1 MKRTVR
7 GQAMVEL
14 VLGLLIFVTVLI
26 AGIHFGE
33 LSHLS
38 LKAHEASASAAW
50 DATSYRAEQL
60 GPEGVDSS
68 AWYDA
73 SKYAVPNANSK
84 GGARYDNWDGRSSS
98 LGKSPPVGLYTRPA
112 DMVTSCQNVTGSPL
126 DFRTQ
131 DTTVTPAFGSPGVVT
146 CASAGIVT
154 TINIPQG
161 FLDKS
166 DNGYF
171 KAKHL
176 NYKPITLCGLG
187 RSNNGQCGGAV
198 ALVLGDHGLTTGNGE
213 NAECPRYK
221 EDDGVMGSAC
231 ANAPFYR
238 LAHEN
243 WDRSFGWTPLPDQ
256 WTKKVAGTYPKGKV
270 TGFYMSFRGEESG
283 FGEIDTRLWQSTPM
297 DYAPAGT
304 YRTAYNQMYTRDSG
318 DSLRFLYAG
327 RYRCD

>member
-1 MKRTVR
+1 MKRNAR
-7 GQAMVEL
+7 GQGLTEL

-33 LSHLS
+33 LSFLS

-60 GPEGVDSS
+60 GPYGVDPN

-73 SKYAVPNANSK
+73 SKYAVANANSK
-84 GGARYDNWDGRSSS
+84 GAARYENWDGRSGS
-98 LGKSPPVGLYTRPA
+98 LGKAPPVGLYTRPD
-112 DMVTSCQNVTGSPL
+112 DMVTNCQNVTGSPL

-131 DTTVTPAFGSPGVVT
+131 DTQVTPGFESPGIVSCTSKGVVNT
-146 CASAGIVT
+146 V
-154 TINIPQG
+154 NIPRG
-161 FLDKS
+161 FLDKA

-171 KAKHL
+171 KAPHL
-176 NYKPITLCGLG
+176 KTTPLTLCGMG
-187 RSNNGQCGGAV
+187 RAQGGQCLGAV
-198 ALVLGDHGLTTGNGE
+198 QLVLGDHGLTSGNGE
-213 NAECPRYK
+213 NAECGRYSR
-221 EDDGVMGSAC
+221 DDGVMASAC
-231 ANAPFYR
+231 ANLPFYR

-243 WDRSFGWTPLPDQ
+243 WDRSYGWTPLPDQ
-256 WTKKVAGTYPKGKV
+256 WTKKVTGSYPKGKV

-297 DYAPAGT
+297 DFAPGGT
-304 YRTAYNQMYTRDSG
+304 YRTGYNQMYARDSG
-318 DSLRFLYAG
+318 DKLGFLYAG